1 MANACA
7 AILEISK
14 TANKNYFPF
23 KKGQY
28 LNKVLA
34 AVADS
39 NEWGQVYIL
48 EAISLYEVSEVPQAE
63 NIIERVLPRLAHNNP
78 AVILSAVKV
87 VLKSIDVLPSGA
99 NKKSVVSKLAAP
111 LVSLLNCEA
120 ELQYVALRNINFV
133 LQKQPTI
140 FENNVKV
147 FFCKY
152 NDPLYVK
159 LEKIDIL
166 VKVAEDRNAESVLNE
181 LHDYTNDMDMD
192 LVTAAVKAIG

>member
-1 MANACA
+1 M
-7 AILEISK
+7 
-14 TANKNYFPF
+14 T
-23 KKGQY
+23 
-28 LNKVLA
+28 
-34 AVADS
+34 
-39 NEWGQVYIL
+39 
-48 EAISLYEVSEVPQAE
+48 EVPQAE